1 MLSNQTEFLGFIVF
15 SSELKWAQNGMLKI
29 ITRVVL
35 TSDRPSPLGWR
46 RKMEMTF
53 KLISWVVWRP
63 AGRGLGET
71 GAQCRAFSPPFCGR
85 HVTAA
90 NDIGTSAEHTYGVH
104 WGIAVLKVVRP
115 CVPVIGMVETNPSP
129 EAARIPPE
137 AFREHLRKLDRRQ
150 WWLWSSTV
158 LILMLL
164 TIAVASFAFP
174 AMLSIEQVT
183 YSFYLNQA
191 VRALV
196 GIVLVFSVYV
206 VYQQTMIMRM
216 RNQLA
221 DQIQSLARVQSLTDE
236 VYKLAALDQLTGLY
250 NRRSGEQR
258 LAEEISRAVRH
269 ERPLTILLI
278 DLDGLKQINDRLGH
292 AAGDLV
298 LKSFSDRLRKAIRGS
313 DLAVRLGGDEFMVLL
328 PECRA
333 DEVRHVLNRL
343 EGLDVQYEGTKIPCK
358 FSRGWT
364 DYKPG
369 ETAEELMRR
378 GDEALYENKR
388 AGKKSTDPSQSKP
401 VPQPTL

>member
-29 ITRVVL
+29 ITGVVL

>member
-1 MLSNQTEFLGFIVF
+1 
-15 SSELKWAQNGMLKI
+15 
-29 ITRVVL
+29 
-35 TSDRPSPLGWR
+35 
-46 RKMEMTF
+46 
-53 KLISWVVWRP
+53 
-63 AGRGLGET
+63 
-71 GAQCRAFSPPFCGR
+71 
-85 HVTAA
+85 
-90 NDIGTSAEHTYGVH
+90 
-104 WGIAVLKVVRP
+104 
-115 CVPVIGMVETNPSP
+115 MVEINRSP
-129 EAARIPPE
+129 KAEELEPD
-137 AFREHLRKLDRRQ
+137 AFREHLRKL
-150 WWLWSSTV
+150 WLWSSTV
-158 LILMLL
+158 LVLILL

-174 AMLSIEQVT
+174 AILSPVEQVA

-206 VYQQTMIMRM
+206 VYQQTMIIRM
-216 RNQLA
+216 RNELA
-221 DQIQSLARVQSLTDE
+221 DQIQSLAKVQSLTDE

-269 ERPLTILLI
+269 ERPLTILLA

-298 LKSFSDRLRKAIRGS
+298 LKGFSERLRKAIRGS
-313 DLAVRLGGDEFMVLL
+313 DLPVRLGGDEFMVLL

-343 EGLDVQYEGTKIPCK
+343 DGLEVVYEGTRIPCR

-369 ETAEELMRR
+369 ETAEEFLRR

-388 AGKKSTDPSQSKP
+388 AGKKSTEEAQPRS
-401 VPQPTL
+401 VPQPTR